1 VHASGPWKESVLA
14 RLALIALALVTLS
27 VAHPARVA
35 AGAAQVSGNGPSFS
49 CSSATTATEKTIRA
63 DPKLRALD
71 RQMAQLFAL
80 AQQGAFSTG
89 TSNQLPAQR
98 TALQEMRACA
108 AAGAAQPLA
117 VCLRKHYVV
126 RNQELAIAVLIK
138 APTTALPVLRAG
150 DPAFAPILEAVQLWS
165 EAPMDANWSAPE
177 RAQGRDR
184 IAALLQPYLTSL
196 QTNADQSF
204 GSSILSD
211 PGTDGVAVR
220 KIDDIFHSERHFAAF
235 LNVLGPYLNE
245 PKLSR
250 MPRNL
255 PCAAIVRHPKLLDAT
270 GPVFGSTMDN
280 FVLSNDC
287 STSLPP
293 LPSLDA
299 LVTKLNARWP
309 ECQGTIRYAAYRTFS
324 RAVDQARL
332 GFAPVAK
339 TWSLPARKGVTKADT
354 ATVQADL
361 IAYYVANIHQTP
373 SAAATMARNAL
384 LGILQNAHACD

>member
-1 VHASGPWKESVLA
+1 MHASCPWKESVLA
-14 RLALIALALVTLS
+14 RLALIPLALVTLFS
-27 VAHPARVA
+27 AHPARVA
-35 AGAAQVSGNGPSFS
+35 QVTGSGPSFP
-49 CSSATTATEKTIRA
+49 CSSATTAIEKTVCA
-63 DPKLRALD
+63 DPKLSALD

-80 AQQGAFSTG
+80 AKQGAFSTG

-98 TALQEMRACA
+98 TALQEMGACA
-108 AAGAAQPLA
+108 AARASQPIA
-117 VCLRKHYVV
+117 VCLKEHYVV
-126 RNQELAIAVLIK
+126 RNQELAIAALIK

-184 IAALLQPYLTSL
+184 ITALLQPYLTTL
-196 QTNADQSF
+196 QTNAGQSF

-220 KIDDIFHSERHFAAF
+220 KIDDLFRSERHFAAF
-235 LNVLGPYLNE
+235 LNVLGPYLEE
-245 PKLSR
+245 PKLPG
-250 MPRNL
+250 MPRDL

-280 FVLSNDC
+280 FVLGNNC
-287 STSLPP
+287 SASLPP

-299 LVTKLNARWP
+299 IVTKLNARWP
-309 ECQGTIRYAAYRTFS
+309 ECQGTIRYAAYRTFN

-361 IAYYVANIHQTP
+361 TAYYVANLHQTP
-373 SAAATMARNAL
+373 SVAAKMALDAL
-384 LGILQNAHACD
+384 LGIMQNAHACD

>member
-1 VHASGPWKESVLA
+1 
-14 RLALIALALVTLS
+14 VTLL
-27 VAHPARVA
+27 VAHPVRVA
-35 AGAAQVSGNGPSFS
+35 AEPDQVSGSGPSFS
-49 CSSATTATEKTIRA
+49 CSLATTAIEKTICA
-63 DPKLRALD
+63 DPKLSALD

-80 AQQGAFSTG
+80 AKQGAFSTG
-89 TSNQLPAQR
+89 TSNQLRAQR
-98 TALQEMRACA
+98 TALHQMGACA
-108 AAGAAQPLA
+108 AAQASQPIA
-117 VCLRKHYVV
+117 VCLKEHYVV
-126 RNQELAIAVLIK
+126 RNQELAIGALTK
-138 APTTALPVLRAG
+138 TPTTALPVLRTG

-177 RAQGRDR
+177 RAQRRDR
-184 IAALLQPYLTSL
+184 IAALLQPYLTTLRTS
-196 QTNADQSF
+196 ADQSF

-211 PGTDGVAVR
+211 PGTDGIAVR
-220 KIDDIFHSERHFAAF
+220 KIDDLFHSERHFAAF

-250 MPRNL
+250 MPRDL

-280 FVLSNDC
+280 FVLRNDC
-287 STSLPP
+287 SASLPP

-309 ECQGTIRYAAYRTFS
+309 ECQGTIRYAAYGTFN

-332 GFAPVAK
+332 GFAPAAK

-361 IAYYVANIHQTP
+361 TAYYVTNLHQSP
-373 SAAATMARNAL
+373 SAAAKMARDAL